1 MGGVFLV
8 YRHGHHVELTVSA
21 PTLWE
26 ATRQYTSSR
35 LLPFLKK
42 RLDFPFAIGWGCA
55 EDVIAAH
62 RGASRALKN
71 ALSQPV
77 SSAFLVTED
86 AYLIGPLAEERTGA
100 PTAVQRPQELM
111 YRLPAR
117 YVHQL
122 AEAFEGK
129 KEVVLCAQE
138 MGEILN
144 LTTRSAARILSQ
156 LADAGSAV
164 TANKRGMSQRGR
176 PVKYYRLDLEAL
188 G

>member
-1 MGGVFLV
+1 MKDRIQVIQGDITRQICDAIVNAANTSLLGGGGVD
-8 YRHGHHVELTVSA
+8 G
-21 PTLWE
+21 
-26 ATRQYTSSR
+26 
-35 LLPFLKK
+35 
-42 RLDFPFAIGWGCA
+42 AIHR
-55 EDVIAAH
+55 AA
-62 RGASRALKN
+62 
-71 ALSQPV
+71 
-77 SSAFLVTED
+77 
-86 AYLIGPLAEERTGA
+86 GPDLLAECRTLYGCETGKA
-100 PTAVQRPQELM
+100 KITKG

-122 AEAFEGK
+122 AEAVEGK

>member
-1 MGGVFLV
+1 M
-8 YRHGHHVELTVSA
+8 
-21 PTLWE
+21 
-26 ATRQYTSSR
+26 
-35 LLPFLKK
+35 
-42 RLDFPFAIGWGCA
+42 
-55 EDVIAAH
+55 IAAH

-71 ALSQPV
+71 ALSQPA

-100 PTAVQRPQELM
+100 PIAVQRPQELM